1 MIRSLTI
8 VGILSQ
14 AHRGQAFDQCPS
26 VMDNTCLPSSMPIC
40 TFTNPQHYVQSLI
53 IFISLTMFIT
63 STVKTVS
70 GTDPAGCCE
79 ACVNMGACVCWTFNR
94 QQQSSCYLRGSFDGK
109 TKVGRECTSGV
120 IPGRVPPSPPPPP
133 PPSPPA
139 PAPPGELISFSSS
152 GRVHFSNNWAPGAKN
167 VLMIVVDGMT
177 E

>member
-1 MIRSLTI
+1 MPVCDGQHVSPFFNAHMYVHKSTTLRSEL
-8 VGILSQ
+8 
-14 AHRGQAFDQCPS
+14 
-26 VMDNTCLPSSMPIC
+26 
-40 TFTNPQHYVQSLI
+40 
-53 IFISLTMFIT
+53 LTMFIT

-133 PPSPPA
+133 PPPPPSPPA